1 MISNLHYISQGNTP
15 EEHLR
20 NIRRMCAAGA
30 DWIQLR
36 LKNESFETV
45 LETAITAKDICDKFQ
60 AKLIINDFPEVAKK
74 VDAAGV
80 HLGKEDHCP
89 LKTRKLLGPDKII
102 GGTANTLEDCE
113 ILCEK
118 QVDYIGLGPFRFTTT
133 KEKLSPILGAEG
145 YRKLLSSL
153 RANGKMIPVI
163 AIGGIV
169 PEDLPVLAESGLHG
183 VAISGWLTTH
193 HQPEMIF
200 QEIQQQFSEK
210 QL

>member
-89 LKTRKLLGPDKII
+89 LETRKLLGPDKII

-153 RANGKMIPVI
+153 RANGKMVPVI

-169 PEDLPVLAESGLHG
+169 PEDLPVLAEIGLHG

-193 HQPEMIF
+193 PQPEMIF